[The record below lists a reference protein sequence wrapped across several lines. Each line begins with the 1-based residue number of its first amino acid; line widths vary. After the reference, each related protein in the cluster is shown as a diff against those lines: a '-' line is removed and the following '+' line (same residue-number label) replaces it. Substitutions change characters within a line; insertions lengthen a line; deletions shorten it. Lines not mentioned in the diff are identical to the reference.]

1 MNNKAEL
8 FYVTKTRKGGGWAV
22 DFNEIMNTF

>member
-8 FYVTKTRKGGGWAV
+8 SEVTKIRKGGDWAV